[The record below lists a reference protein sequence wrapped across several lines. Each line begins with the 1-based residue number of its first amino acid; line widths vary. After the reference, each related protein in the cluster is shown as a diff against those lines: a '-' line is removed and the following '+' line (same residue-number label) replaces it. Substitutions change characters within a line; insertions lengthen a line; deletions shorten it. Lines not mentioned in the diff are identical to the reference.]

1 MVKVRKVLI
10 HQMRSS
16 FGCRPS
22 RTPKTGASA
31 SSTAEAMAKRSATPV
46 NGGMPR
52 SPTRITAQV
61 ELQMRMRSDRT
72 TQVRAREGFTL
83 GIDLVQHPR
92 VRDGLAQVRQ
102 PGHPGH
108 EALDPHAEAA
118 VREGPV
124 LADVEI
130 PLEGLD
136 RQVVR
141 LNTLQQQIMIV
152 DALAAADDLAVPF
165 GRQQVEAEHHVRV
178 LRVGLHVEGLERRRE
193 P

>member
-16 FGCRPS
+16 FGRRPS

-61 ELQMRMRSDRT
+61 VLQMRMRSART
-72 TQVRAREGFTL
+72 AQVSAREGFTL
-83 GIDLVQHPR
+83 GIDLVQHPG

-118 VREGPV
+118 VREGAV
-124 LADVEI
+124 LADVEV
-130 PLEGLD
+130 PLEGFD
-136 RQVVR
+136 RQVV
-141 LNTLQQQIMIV
+141 LADLFEQEVVVV
-152 DALAAADDLAVPF
+152 DALAAADDLTVAF
-165 GRQQVEAEHHVRV
+165 GGNEVEPEDQIRV
-178 LRVGLHVEGLERRRE
+178 LRVGLHVEGLEG
-193 P
+193 